1 MRATATIVDQ
11 VEAMK
16 SMVNSFRDY
25 ARLPQPVLAPLDLNR
40 LVDEVLGLYETAT
53 PRIERA
59 LAADLPDIS
68 GDAGQL
74 RQVIHNLLQNAQ
86 DAAAEAGTPQISV
99 QTRRRGSRV
108 ELAVRDNGHGFPA
121 QVLARAFEPY
131 VTSKTRGTGLGLAIV
146 KKIVDEHD
154 GRIEIENIAPHGA
167 EIRIALPLAA

>member
-1 MRATATIVDQ
+1 
-11 VEAMK
+11 
-16 SMVNSFRDY
+16 MVNAFRDY

-40 LVDEVLGLYETAT
+40 LVDEVLGLYDTAQ
-53 PRIERA
+53 PGIDRQLE
-59 LAADLPDIS
+59 ADLPEIT

-86 DAAAEAGTPQISV
+86 DALSDAVAPCISIR
-99 QTRRRGSRV
+99 TRRRGGRV
-108 ELAVRDNGHGFPA
+108 ELAVRDNGNGFPP

-131 VTSKTRGTGLGLAIV
+131 VTSKARGTGLGLAIV

-154 GRIEIENIAPHGA
+154 GRIEIENVAPHGA